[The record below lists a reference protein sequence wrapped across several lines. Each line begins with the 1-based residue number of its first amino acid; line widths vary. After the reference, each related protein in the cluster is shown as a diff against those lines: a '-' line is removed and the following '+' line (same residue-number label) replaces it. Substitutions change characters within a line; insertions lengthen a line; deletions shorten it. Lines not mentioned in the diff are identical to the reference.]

1 MSDVK
6 LDGVKVILES
16 EGWVGGKLILDG
28 PLLKAQTWDLWLYH
42 PARLKAG
49 TPPDAARRAMV
60 HTSDDGVGINVNRD
74 YPGGVTIGGEVT
86 LQDKLT
92 ASRDVNL
99 NGKLTATAGATI
111 NGDVNLGGPLTANAG
126 ATING
131 DLTLNILATAGAH
144 INGDVNLN
152 GKLTATAGATIN
164 GDVNLNGKLISL
176 KLFPPMPDPMNNIFI
191 TEIISISEATIK
203 YIYDK
208 RERQGVSPSA
218 GWKTD
223 HFELDLIKEIMGL
236 KDQVNALT
244 KEIEELKKPH

>member
-152 GKLTATAGATIN
+152 GKL
-164 GDVNLNGKLISL
+164 ISL